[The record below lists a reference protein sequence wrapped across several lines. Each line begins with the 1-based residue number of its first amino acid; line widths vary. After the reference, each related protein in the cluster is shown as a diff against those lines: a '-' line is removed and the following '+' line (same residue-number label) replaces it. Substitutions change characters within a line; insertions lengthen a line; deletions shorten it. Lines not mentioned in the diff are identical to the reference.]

1 MNSDKPTVEAAV
13 GILQLA
19 LRETYTN
26 RTEEMLTTRSVLGAL
41 ALAAA
46 LVVSGEAG
54 AQSGAARPAASR
66 QQLPPATYRPEFGT
80 MWTFDAPPIDYWKRT
95 YGWAPDQKWL
105 DHVRLSA
112 VRLPNCSASFVS
124 SRGLVMTNHHCGR
137 ECTAAASPPDSN
149 YIQTGFAARTI
160 ADEKKCTGLYVD
172 QLQSIQNV
180 TDRVHGAVTAT
191 TPAEQASQRSTIIG
205 QIQTECNQQ
214 THLNCQVV
222 SLYNGGIYSLYRYRR
237 FNDIRLV
244 MAPEADI
251 AFFGGD
257 PDNFTYPRYDL
268 DLTLLRVYEN
278 GQPYT
283 PTDYLRWSPAG
294 AVEDELVF
302 VVGNPGSTG
311 RLNTIAQMEYL
322 RDVGYPASLASYKRA
337 LAIYDTL
344 TRTDTAAARRYQN
357 DIFGIANSQKAVTGY
372 RAGLLDTLSMAKK
385 RAFEQEF
392 RARIAADPKL
402 QAQYGSTW
410 DAIARAQREIASF
423 TPQLRY
429 HGFGGGSTL
438 LQLSAGLIRVASES
452 GKPDAERLPQY
463 RGAGLTNIRNQLTQ
477 PIPIDTAFERMAI
490 AAQLRA
496 AQAEL
501 PANDP
506 FLRVALG
513 GRTPEAVAANLVRNT
528 RVGDPAFRQS
538 LMQGGTAAI
547 NASTDPLI
555 VWARGVDPLNRAVTA
570 RATALNAIITANSEK
585 IGQALF
591 AAYGTALPP
600 DATFTLRISDGVV
613 KSFPSNGTIAPYKTT
628 FYGLYGRSAAFDD
641 KDPFKL
647 PQRWVDRKNNLD
659 LSTPFNFVSTN
670 DIIGGN
676 SGSPVINKNAEVVGL
691 VFDSNIEGI
700 SNRFI
705 FSSAVGRTVSVHS
718 AGIVEALRK
727 MYDGSRIADELTG
740 R

>member
-1 MNSDKPTVEAAV
+1 M
-13 GILQLA
+13 
-19 LRETYTN
+19 LR
-26 RTEEMLTTRSVLGAL
+26 AL
-41 ALAAA
+41 ALTSALLVSTQAA
-46 LVVSGEAG
+46 G
-54 AQSGAARPAASR
+54 QSGTARQAMAQP
-66 QQLPPATYRPEFGT
+66 QLQPATYRPEFGT
-80 MWTFDAPPIDYWKRT
+80 MWTFDAPPTDYWRRT

-105 DHVRLSA
+105 DHVRLAA

-137 ECTAAASPPDSN
+137 ECTASSSPPDSN
-149 YIQTGFAARTI
+149 YIQTGFAARTL
-160 ADEKKCTGLYVD
+160 ADEKKCAGLYVD

-180 TDRVHGAVTAT
+180 TDRVRSALTGK
-191 TPAEQASQRSTIIG
+191 TPAEQAAQRTAVIS

-214 THLNCQVV
+214 TQLNCQVV
-222 SLYNGGIYSLYRYRR
+222 SLYNGGIYSIYRYRR

-244 MAPEADI
+244 MAPEGDI

-283 PTDYLRWSPAG
+283 PTDYLKWSPAG

-311 RLNTIAQMEYL
+311 RLNTIAQMEFL
-322 RDVGYPASLASYKRA
+322 RDVGYPATLASYKRA
-337 LAIYDTL
+337 LAIYDSVTKG
-344 TRTDTAAARRYQN
+344 DTAAARRYQN
-357 DIFGIANSQKAVTGY
+357 DIFGVANSQKAVTGY

-392 RARIAADPKL
+392 RARIAADPRL

-410 DAIARAQREIASF
+410 DEIARAQRELATF
-423 TPQLRY
+423 APQLRY
-429 HGFGGGSTL
+429 RGFGGGSTL
-438 LQLSAGLIRVASES
+438 LQLAAGLVRVASES
-452 GKPDAERLPQY
+452 AKPDSARLTQY
-463 RGAGLTNIRNQLTQ
+463 RGNGLNNIRNQLTQ
-477 PIPIDTAFERMAI
+477 PIPIDTAFERRAI

-496 AQAEL
+496 AQTDL

-513 GRTPEAVAANLVRNT
+513 GKTPEAVAADLVRNT
-528 RVGDPAFRQS
+528 RLTDVAFRQS
-538 LMQGGTAAI
+538 LLQGGTAAI

-555 VWARGVDPLNRAVTA
+555 VWARAVDPLNREVTA
-570 RATALNAIITANSEK
+570 RATALNAIISANSEK

-600 DATFTLRISDGVV
+600 DATFTLRISDGLV
-613 KSFPSNGTIAPYKTT
+613 KSFPSNGTVAPYKTT
-628 FYGLYGRSAAFDD
+628 FYGLYERSAAFDD
-641 KDPFKL
+641 KPPFKL
-647 PQRWVDRKNNLD
+647 PPRWVQRKNNLN
-659 LSTPFNFVSTN
+659 LATPYNFVSTN

-676 SGSPVINKNAEVVGL
+676 SGSPVINKSGEVVGL

-727 MYDGSRIADELTG
+727 MYDGARIADELTG

>member
-1 MNSDKPTVEAAV
+1 
-13 GILQLA
+13 
-19 LRETYTN
+19 
-26 RTEEMLTTRSVLGAL
+26 MLTSRSVLGAL

-46 LVVSGEAG
+46 LVVSAEAQGQGG
-54 AQSGAARPAASR
+54 AQR
-66 QQLPPATYRPEFGT
+66 QATAKLPPPTYKPEFGT
-80 MWTFDAPPIDYWKRT
+80 MWTFDAPPLDYWRRT
-95 YGWAPDQKWL
+95 YGFAPDQKWL
-105 DHVRLSA
+105 DHVRLAS

-137 ECTAAASPPDSN
+137 DCTASSSPADSN
-149 YIQTGFAARTI
+149 YIQTGFAARTL

-180 TDRVHGAVTAT
+180 TDRVRAAITGK
-191 TPAEQASQRSTIIG
+191 TPAEQAAQRTAIIS

-214 THLNCQVV
+214 TQLNCQVV
-222 SLYNGGIYSLYRYRR
+222 SLYQGGIYSVYRYRR

-278 GQPYT
+278 GQPYM
-283 PTDYLRWSPAG
+283 PADYLKWSPAG
-294 AVEDELVF
+294 AIENELVF

-311 RLNTIAQMEYL
+311 RLNTIAQMDYL
-322 RDVGYPASLASYKRA
+322 RDVGYPATLAAYKRA
-337 LAIYDTL
+337 LAIYAEL
-344 TRTDTAAARRYQN
+344 ARTDTSAARRYQN
-357 DIFGIANSQKAVTGY
+357 DVFGVANSQKAVTGY

-385 RAFEQEF
+385 RAFEQEL

-402 QAQYGSTW
+402 QAQYGGTF
-410 DAIARAQREIASF
+410 DAIANAQRELATFS
-423 TPQLRY
+423 PLLRY
-429 HGFGGGSTL
+429 YGFGGGSQL
-438 LQLSAGLIRVASES
+438 LQLAAGTVRVAEFANA
-452 GKPDAERLPQY
+452 PDSARLPQY
-463 RGAGLTNIRNQLTQ
+463 RGPGLDNIRRQILA
-477 PIPIDTAFERMAI
+477 PVPIDTAYERLAI

-496 AQAEL
+496 AQSEL

-506 FLRVALG
+506 FLRVALAG
-513 GRTPEAVAANLVRNT
+513 KTPEARAAELVRAT
-528 RVGDPAFRQS
+528 RLTDPAFRQQ
-538 LMQGGTAAI
+538 LVQGGAAAVQ
-547 NASTDPLI
+547 ASTDPLI
-555 VWARGVDPLNRAVTA
+555 VFARQVDPLNRTQLA
-570 RATALNAIITANSEK
+570 RANALNAIIATNSER

-628 FYGLYGRSAAFDD
+628 FYGLYERSAAFDD

-647 PQRWVDRKNNLD
+647 PQRWVDRKTNLD
-659 LSTPFNFVSTN
+659 LATPYNFVSTN

-676 SGSPVINKNAEVVGL
+676 SGSPVINRNAEVVGL
-691 VFDSNIEGI
+691 VFDSNIEGV

-705 FSSAVGRTVSVHS
+705 FSDAIGRTVSVHS
-718 AGIVEALRK
+718 RAIPEALRK
-727 MYDGSRIADELTG
+727 MYDGSRIADELQG

>member
-1 MNSDKPTVEAAV
+1 
-13 GILQLA
+13 
-19 LRETYTN
+19 
-26 RTEEMLTTRSVLGAL
+26 MLTSRSVLRAL
-41 ALAAA
+41 ALTAA
-46 LVVSGEAG
+46 LVISTEAS
-54 AQSGAARPAASR
+54 AQSGTARQAAAGA
-66 QQLPPATYRPEFGT
+66 QLPPATYRPEFGT
-80 MWTFDAPPIDYWKRT
+80 MWTFDAPPLDYWRRT
-95 YGWAPDQKWL
+95 YGFAPDQKWL
-105 DHVRLSA
+105 DHVRLAS

-137 ECTAAASPPDSN
+137 ECTAGASTPDSN
-149 YIQTGFAARTI
+149 YIQTGFAARTL
-160 ADEKKCTGLYVD
+160 ADEKKCAGLYVD

-180 TDRVHGAVTAT
+180 TDRVRGAITGK
-191 TPAEQASQRSTIIG
+191 TPAEQAAQRTAVIG

-214 THLNCQVV
+214 TQLTCQVV
-222 SLYNGGIYSLYRYRR
+222 SLYNGGIYSVYRYRR

-244 MAPEADI
+244 MAPEGDI

-278 GQPYT
+278 GQPYA
-283 PTDYLRWSPAG
+283 PTDYLKWSQSG
-294 AVEDELVF
+294 AVENDLVF

-311 RLNTIAQMEYL
+311 RLNTIAQMEFL
-322 RDVGYPASLASYKRA
+322 RDVGYPATLASYKRA
-337 LAIYDTL
+337 LRIYDQL
-344 TRTDTAAARRYQN
+344 AKSDTSAARRYQN
-357 DIFGIANSQKAVTGY
+357 DVFGVANSQKAVTGY
-372 RAGLLDTLSMAKK
+372 RTGLLDTLSMAKK

-392 RARIAADPKL
+392 RARIAADPAL
-402 QAQYGSTW
+402 QAQYGKTW
-410 DAIARAQREIASF
+410 DEIAKAQRELATFS
-423 TPQLRY
+423 PQLRY
-429 HGFGGGSTL
+429 RSFGGNSTL
-438 LQLSAGLIRVASES
+438 LNLAAGLIRVASES
-452 GKPDAERLPQY
+452 GKPDSARLVQY
-463 RGAGLTNIRNQLTQ
+463 RGNGINNIRTQLGN
-477 PIPIDTAFERMAI
+477 PIPIDTGFERLAI

-496 AQAEL
+496 AQTDL

-513 GRTPEAVAANLVRNT
+513 GRTPDAVAADLVRNT
-528 RVGDPAFRQS
+528 RVGDVAFRQS
-538 LMQGGTAAI
+538 LLQGGTAAV

-555 VWARGVDPLNRAVTA
+555 VWARGVDPLNREVTA
-570 RATALNAIITANSEK
+570 RATALNAIIAANSEK

-628 FYGLYGRSAAFDD
+628 FYGLYERSAAFDN

-647 PQRWVDRKNNLD
+647 PQRWVARKNNLD
-659 LSTPFNFVSTN
+659 LSTPYNFVSTN

-705 FSSAVGRTVSVHS
+705 FSSEIGRTVSVHS
-718 AGIVEALRK
+718 QGIVEALRK
-727 MYDGSRIADELTG
+727 MYDGSRIADELQG